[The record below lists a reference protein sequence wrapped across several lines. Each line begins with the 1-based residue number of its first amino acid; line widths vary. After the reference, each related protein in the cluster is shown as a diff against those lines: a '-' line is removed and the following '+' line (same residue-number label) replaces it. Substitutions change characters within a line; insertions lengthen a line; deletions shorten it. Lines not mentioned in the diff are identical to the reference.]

1 MVKRFFMSHPYLDGG
16 EEEANGYY
24 LAYEV
29 DQVIKK
35 LVIENRKLRDLLSSI
50 KIHCEQVDKM

>member
-1 MVKRFFMSHPYLDGG
+1 MEKRYFMSDYNIDG
-16 EEEANGYY
+16 EEEPRAYY
-24 LAYEV
+24 RAFEV
-29 DQVIKK
+29 DDVIKK